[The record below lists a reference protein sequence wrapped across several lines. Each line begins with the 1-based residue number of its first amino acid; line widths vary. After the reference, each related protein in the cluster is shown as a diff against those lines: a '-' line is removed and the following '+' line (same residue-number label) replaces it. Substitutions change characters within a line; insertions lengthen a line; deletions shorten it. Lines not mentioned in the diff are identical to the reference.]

1 MADRPTALV
10 TGASS
15 GIGLACAL
23 RLDRLGWQV
32 LAGVRR
38 DEDARRL
45 AGQASPWLRP
55 VSLDITDAAAVAAA
69 VELAAEVAGSAGL
82 AGLVNNAGI
91 VVAGAL
97 EYLPDEWL
105 QRQLEVNVVGQ
116 LRVTRACLPLLR
128 AGCGRIVF
136 LGSMGG
142 RIAGP
147 FLGPYHASKFALEA
161 LTDSLRGELRPW
173 GISVVI
179 VEPGVVATPIW
190 ATSVAAVDRWLATLP
205 AEAWARYGPVVGAL
219 RRRALRSG
227 ERGRSPE
234 VVVDAIVHALT
245 ARRPRTRYV
254 VGWDARLALLAAHL
268 PDRLR
273 DRLLALRQPRYGG

>member
-1 MADRPTALV
+1 MADRPTVLV

-38 DEDARRL
+38 DEDARCL
-45 AGQASPWLRP
+45 AGQASPRLRP

-69 VELAAEVAGSAGL
+69 VELAVMVAGEAGL

-128 AGCGRIVF
+128 AGRGRIVF

-173 GISVVI
+173 GIPVAI
-179 VEPGVVATPIW
+179 VEPGVIATPIW

-205 AEAWARYGPVVGAL
+205 AEAWARYGPVVGDL

-245 ARRPRTRYV
+245 ALRPRTRYV